1 MVQAEPP
8 TPTLVARIG
17 ETGVGIHRTPQRIHC
32 GLPIQALLFSHL
44 GGWLQDRHLVRGD
57 RETPNLILWLLGS
70 SRARSTED
78 DCCCSQSCRGHNQ
91 DMLFHGSTPR

>member
-1 MVQAEPP
+1 
-8 TPTLVARIG
+8 
-17 ETGVGIHRTPQRIHC
+17 
-32 GLPIQALLFSHL
+32 
-44 GGWLQDRHLVRGD
+44 
-57 RETPNLILWLLGS
+57 LGS